1 MEAIVH
7 KRGLGAHMAMQTA
20 HMTDLA
26 VASDLVAR
34 LRAWSPGPGDNGI
47 IESADA
53 VVDTEG
59 RIGLEL
65 RWIQTTTDQGVR
77 KFGLTASIHELLHER
92 STPGSPDPEE
102 ALADLLLKVVEPHR
116 ALSPHHPEVRSLFA
130 GV

>member
-1 MEAIVH
+1 
-7 KRGLGAHMAMQTA
+7 MAMQTA
-20 HMTDLA
+20 SMTDLDIA
-26 VASDLVAR
+26 LDLVAR
-34 LRAWSPGPGDNGI
+34 LRAWSPGPGDNAV

-65 RWIQTTTDQGVR
+65 RWTQTTTDQGVR
-77 KFGLTASIHELLHER
+77 KFGLTSSIRELLHER

-102 ALADLLLKVVEPHR
+102 VWTDVWLKVVEPHG
-116 ALSPHHPEVRSLFA
+116 ALSPNHPEVRSLFP